1 MSAQRTL
8 DGPDEAPDHGPDLSL
23 RITPYAMTGGRT
35 RAAVELPIETIV
47 ASTPMGLASVGRL
60 GTECRRIL
68 GMAAAPLA
76 IAELSAHLRL
86 PLGVIRVLVGD
97 LLAEGLVRT
106 SVTDAA
112 RDGGRPDVA
121 VLEKVLDGLRSL

>member
-1 MSAQRTL
+1 MSAERLEGGL
-8 DGPDEAPDHGPDLSL
+8 DDRDDPSL
-23 RITPYAMTGGRT
+23 RIPPYAMTGGRT
-35 RAAVELPIETIV
+35 RSAVALPIETMV
-47 ASTPMGLASVGRL
+47 ASTPMGLASVARL
-60 GTECRRIL
+60 GTECRRIV

-76 IAELSAHLRL
+76 IAELAAHLRL
-86 PLGVIRVLVGD
+86 PLGVVRVLVGD

>member
-1 MSAQRTL
+1 MSAQRL
-8 DGPDEAPDHGPDLSL
+8 DVGPAGPDDRSL
-23 RITPYAMTGGRT
+23 RIPPYTLTGGRT

-47 ASTPMGLASVGRL
+47 ASTPTGLASVGRL
-60 GTECRRIL
+60 GTECRRIV

-121 VLEKVLDGLRSL
+121 VLQKVLDGLRSL

>member
-1 MSAQRTL
+1 MSAQRL
-8 DGPDEAPDHGPDLSL
+8 DGSLDDRDDLAL
-23 RITPYAMTGGRT
+23 RIPPYAMTGGRT
-35 RAAVELPIETIV
+35 RPAVELPIETIV
-47 ASTPMGLASVGRL
+47 ASTSKGLASVGRL
-60 GTECRRIL
+60 GTECRRIV

-86 PLGVIRVLVGD
+86 PLGVVRVLVGD

-121 VLEKVLDGLRSL
+121 VLERVLDGLRSL